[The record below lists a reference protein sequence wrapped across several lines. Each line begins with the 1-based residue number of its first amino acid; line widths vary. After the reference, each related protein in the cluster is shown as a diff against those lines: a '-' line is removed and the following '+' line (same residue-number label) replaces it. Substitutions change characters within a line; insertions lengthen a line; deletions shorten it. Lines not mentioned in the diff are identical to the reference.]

1 MDEKNCFLSKKSS
14 ADERI
19 DDDNGSIS
27 AWWQFHEVLIE
38 YLMKHWLSTL
48 WSTDWAPYEALI
60 ETLTKHWLKP
70 SIGKKFRPWLK
81 IQSFLYPSFC
91 FCRVKSYC
99 VTFFKRLSWKLL
111 RFFLILWV
119 CMLFLWAAWRILPLI
134 LCSWTYL
141 RKIYQKFFSFY
152 NRK

>member
-1 MDEKNCFLSKKSS
+1 MKKSRQWTKKTVFCQRNRVRMKELMMTMAQS
-14 ADERI
+14 
-19 DDDNGSIS
+19 
-27 AWWQFHEVLIE
+27 VLDGNF
-38 YLMKHWLSTL
+38 MKYWLSTS